1 MKLGKLILIPTI
13 ISEDSEDLTLNKNIT
28 NHLENINFFVVENIR
43 TSRRY
48 IRKILPK
55 KNIDNI
61 TFHSYGKNDKLDFTK
76 ELLPYFLCGNDI
88 GIISEAGMP
97 AIADPGSE
105 VVKFAHKHDIQVVPI
120 VGPSS
125 IFLALAASGMN
136 GQSFVFHGYLPIN
149 SKDRNTK
156 IKLLEKA
163 VKTLNQTQIFM
174 ETPYRNNQLL
184 DAVLKTCSSETN
196 LCIASNVTGF
206 NEKIITRSIAE
217 WKCFKIST
225 VSYTHLRAHET

>member
-1 MKLGKLILIPTI
+1 MKLGKLILITTL
-13 ISEDSEDLTLNKNIT
+13 ISDDSQETTLNKNIS
-28 NHLENINFFVVENIR
+28 HYLENINFFVVENIR

-48 IRKILPK
+48 IRKILPE

-61 TFHSYGKNDKLDFTK
+61 VFHSYGKNDKLDFTK
-76 ELLPYFLCGNDI
+76 ELLPYFLTGNDI

-105 VVKFAHKHDIQVVPI
+105 VVKFAHKHEIQVVPI

-136 GQSFVFHGYLPIN
+136 GQNFVFHGYLPIN

-156 IKLLEKA
+156 IKQLEKS
-163 VKTLNQTQIFM
+163 VRSLNQTQIFM
-174 ETPYRNNQLL
+174 ETPYRNNKLFDAILKNCLL
-184 DAVLKTCSSETN
+184 DTN
-196 LCIASNVTGF
+196 LCIASNITSN
-206 NEKIITRSIAE
+206 NEKIITRSIEE
-217 WKCFKIST
+217 WKCFNINIDKQPTIF
-225 VSYTHLRAHET
+225 LIG

>member
-1 MKLGKLILIPTI
+1 MKLGKLILIPTL
-13 ISEDSEDLTLNKNIT
+13 ISDDSEDLTLNKNIT

-48 IRKILPK
+48 IRKILPSK
-55 KNIDNI
+55 KWNCYQNG
-61 TFHSYGKNDKLDFTK
+61 SYGKNDKLDFTK
-76 ELLPYFLCGNDI
+76 ELLPYFLTGNDI

-105 VVKFAHKHDIQVVPI
+105 VVKFAHKHEIQIVPI

-136 GQSFVFHGYLPIN
+136 GQNFVFHGYLPIN

-156 IKLLEKA
+156 IKQLEKS
-163 VKTLNQTQIFM
+163 VRRFH
-174 ETPYRNNQLL
+174 Y
-184 DAVLKTCSSETN
+184 TN
-196 LCIASNVTGF
+196 IYGNSL
-206 NEKIITRSIAE
+206 
-217 WKCFKIST
+217 
-225 VSYTHLRAHET
+225 